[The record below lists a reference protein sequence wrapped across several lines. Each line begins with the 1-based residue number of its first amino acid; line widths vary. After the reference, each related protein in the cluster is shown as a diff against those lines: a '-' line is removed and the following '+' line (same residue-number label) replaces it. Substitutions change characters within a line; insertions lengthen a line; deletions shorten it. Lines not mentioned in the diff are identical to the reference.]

1 MRLGLCC
8 LFAQEPI
15 KFRTTNASSLMKLN
29 KKDALTKLSAICLHN
44 ARSLVEA
51 LGYCAKHDIG
61 SFRVSSQILPVKT
74 HPHVGYDV
82 LDLPDGK
89 EIIKVFESCKD
100 ISKRYDLRTVFH
112 PDQFIVLSSSNQDVT
127 QRSIADLNY
136 QAEVSD
142 WIGADVINVHG
153 GGAYGNKQEA
163 LSRVARNLKRLSK
176 AVRSRLTFENDD
188 KTYTPHDL
196 LPLCQKAKV
205 PFVYDVHHHRCN
217 PDGMSIK
224 DVTRLALSTWNR
236 QPLFHLSSPKEG
248 WRGPNPSRHHDYI
261 DIQDFPECWRGLDIT
276 VEIEA
281 KAKELAVKKFHDSL
295 SRIN

>member
-1 MRLGLCC
+1 MMRLGLCC

-188 KTYTPHDL
+188 KT
-196 LPLCQKAKV
+196 
-205 PFVYDVHHHRCN
+205 
-217 PDGMSIK
+217 
-224 DVTRLALSTWNR
+224 
-236 QPLFHLSSPKEG
+236 
-248 WRGPNPSRHHDYI
+248 
-261 DIQDFPECWRGLDIT
+261 
-276 VEIEA
+276 
-281 KAKELAVKKFHDSL
+281 
-295 SRIN
+295 